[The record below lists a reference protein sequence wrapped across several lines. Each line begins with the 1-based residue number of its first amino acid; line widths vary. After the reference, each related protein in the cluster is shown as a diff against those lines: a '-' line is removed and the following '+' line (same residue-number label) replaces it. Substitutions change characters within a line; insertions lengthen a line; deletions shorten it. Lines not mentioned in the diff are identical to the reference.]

1 MREKPGSSSTAPIV
15 MPSKP
20 SHSLPVVQK
29 TVRRS
34 GAAAIMQTLGARV
47 FILANNVATGMIT
60 ARFLGAEGRGEQA
73 AMIVWAI
80 FFANLMT
87 FGLPSALVYQFKR
100 HPEDRS
106 ILFSAALVSGG
117 ILGTIATLIGIVLM
131 PFWLSNYSPD
141 VIFYA
146 RLFMLLA
153 PLGLLQQVFAAA
165 FEASGDFAAANQLRC
180 LMPLVTLISLVM
192 LAVTGQLTP
201 LTSAMAYTL
210 NSIPVFIWM
219 LRRLW
224 SRFKPQWRGLGK
236 ARRRLLTYGLRAYGN
251 EMLNALSLQLD
262 QVLVV
267 GLLSAEAMGIYVV
280 ALSLS
285 RMLRV
290 FQTSM
295 TTVLFPKVAAQPL
308 SEIVSLTSRVNR
320 INLVLTLMVGV
331 GLLGL
336 GPVLLQLLYGNE
348 FTAAT
353 TVFRLLVA
361 EIILSGATQIL
372 AQALMAAERPG
383 VVTLVQ
389 ASGIGLNALLA
400 LILIPQY
407 GLTGAGIALVS
418 ATTVRLLLVLLSYPL
433 VLQVRVPALVMG
445 LEDVSYIRQKLG
457 W

>member
-1 MREKPGSSSTAPIV
+1 MEKQS
-15 MPSKP
+15 
-20 SHSLPVVQK
+20 
-29 TVRRS
+29 R
-34 GAAAIMQTLGARV
+34 GAVAILQTLGARV

-73 AMIVWAI
+73 AMIVWAV

-87 FGLPSALVYQFKR
+87 FGLPSALIYQFKR
-100 HPEDRS
+100 YPQDQS
-106 ILFSAALVSGG
+106 VLFSAALISGG
-117 ILGTIATLIGIVLM
+117 ALGVVATAIGIFLM
-131 PFWLSNYSPD
+131 PMWLSNYSPE

-146 RLFMLLA
+146 RVFMLLA

-165 FEASGDFAAANQLRC
+165 FEASGDFIAANQLRC
-180 LMPLVTLISLVM
+180 LIPLVTLVTLVG

-210 NSIPVFIWM
+210 NSVPVFGWM

-224 SRFKPQWRGLGK
+224 RRFQPSWQGWYGAAK
-236 ARRRLLTYGLRAYGN
+236 RLLTYGLRAYGN

-267 GLLSAEAMGIYVV
+267 GLLSAESMGIYVV

-290 FQTSM
+290 FQAAM

-308 SEIVSLTSRVNR
+308 GEIVSLTTRVNR
-320 INLVLTLMVGV
+320 INLALTLMVGI
-331 GLLGL
+331 GLVGL
-336 GPVLLQLLYGNE
+336 GPRLLPLLYGDE
-348 FTAAT
+348 FVAAT
-353 TVFRLLVA
+353 GVFRLLVV

-383 VVTLVQ
+383 VVTAMQ
-389 ASGIGLNALLA
+389 TTGISLNALLA
-400 LILIPQY
+400 VLLIPRY
-407 GLTGAGIALVS
+407 GLMGAGIALVS
-418 ATTVRLLLVLLSYPL
+418 ATAVRLVLVLGSYPL
-433 VLQVRVPALVMG
+433 VLRVGVPALVMG
-445 LEDVSYIRQKLG
+445 RGDVAFIRHKLG
-457 W
+457 G

>member
-1 MREKPGSSSTAPIV
+1 MPFNPHKKKSRSSARAV
-15 MPSKP
+15 
-20 SHSLPVVQK
+20 L
-29 TVRRS
+29 
-34 GAAAIMQTLGARV
+34 QTLGARV

-87 FGLPSALVYQFKR
+87 FGLPSALIYQFKR

-106 ILFSAALVSGG
+106 ILFSAALISGG
-117 ILGTIATLIGIVLM
+117 VLGIVATAIGIVLM
-131 PFWLSNYSPD
+131 PTWLSNYSPE

-180 LMPLVTLISLVM
+180 LIPLFTLVTLVSLA
-192 LAVTGQLTP
+192 LSGKLTP

-210 NSIPVFIWM
+210 NSIPVFVWM

-224 SRFKPQWRGLGK
+224 RRFRPRWQGCGQAQK
-236 ARRRLLTYGLRAYGN
+236 RLLTYGLRAYGN

-308 SEIVSLTSRVNR
+308 DEIVALTGRVNR
-320 INLVLTLMVGV
+320 INLVLTLMVGI
-331 GLLGL
+331 GLVGL
-336 GPVLLQLLYGNE
+336 GPMLLQLLYGDE
-348 FTAAT
+348 FIAAT
-353 TVFRLLVA
+353 IVFRLLVV
-361 EIILSGATQIL
+361 EIILSGAVQIL

-383 VVTLVQ
+383 VVTAVQ
-389 ASGIGLNALLA
+389 ATGISLNALLA
-400 LILIPQY
+400 VVLIPTY
-407 GLTGAGIALVS
+407 GLIGAGVALVS
-418 ATTVRLLLVLLSYPL
+418 ATAVRLLLILGSYPMVLRVRIPGL
-433 VLQVRVPALVMG
+433 VLGPSDVLFVRH
-445 LEDVSYIRQKLG
+445 KLG

>member
-1 MREKPGSSSTAPIV
+1 MTPKSRSS
-15 MPSKP
+15 
-20 SHSLPVVQK
+20 
-29 TVRRS
+29 
-34 GAAAIMQTLGARV
+34 AAAIVQTLGARV

-60 ARFLGAEGRGEQA
+60 ARFLGPEGRGEQA

-87 FGLPSALVYQFKR
+87 FGLPSALIYQFKR
-100 HPEDRS
+100 HPEERS
-106 ILFSAALVSGG
+106 VLFSAALISGG
-117 ILGTIATLIGIVLM
+117 GLGMVATAVGIVLM
-131 PFWLSNYSPD
+131 PTWLSNYSPE

-146 RLFMLLA
+146 RMFMLLA

-165 FEASGDFAAANQLRC
+165 FEASGDFTAANQLRC
-180 LMPLVTLISLVM
+180 LIPLFTLAALGT
-192 LAVTGQLTP
+192 LALTGQLTP

-210 NSIPVFIWM
+210 NSIPVFVWM

-224 SRFKPQWRGLGK
+224 RRFRPRWQGWGK
-236 ARRRLLTYGLRAYGN
+236 AQKRLLTYGLRAYGN

-308 SEIVSLTSRVNR
+308 DEIVSLTGRVNR
-320 INLVLTLMVGV
+320 INLVLTTMVGI
-331 GLLGL
+331 GLVGL
-336 GPVLLQLLYGNE
+336 GPTLLQLLYGTE
-348 FTAAT
+348 FVSAT
-353 TVFRLLVA
+353 VVFQLLVI
-361 EIILSGATQIL
+361 EIILSGAVQIL

-383 VVTLVQ
+383 VVTVVQ
-389 ASGIGLNALLA
+389 ATGISLNALLA
-400 LILIPQY
+400 VILIPQY
-407 GLTGAGIALVS
+407 GLTGAGVALVS
-418 ATTVRLLLVLLSYPL
+418 ATSVRLLLILSSYPL
-433 VLQVRVPALVMG
+433 VLRVRVPALVIG
-445 LEDVSYIRQKLG
+445 PSDVTYIRHKLG